1 MSNLYSEQLI
11 KMLLKPQLINYP
23 GTLSSLQQESAAK
36 ADPLRD
42 LKLMQATINQNNQAI
57 CSESTSLQQ
66 NQISPQSSLDQSCVS
81 NLNSS
86 PNANLAGNFN
96 TAAKLDNQKAGGV
109 VNTEKTK
116 LETELSTDQLSQL
129 TSTTV
134 HSSGEKLAAGL
145 VSPQGLVNQLTLLN
159 QNQGPVNMQ
168 TNQWALQPQLESL
181 LYVSQQTDLN
191 PSDMT
196 NTNVSLPSL
205 DPDECMFYSSCHPYS
220 GGILRSPGSL
230 PVFGFQDSSAFPE
243 TNNLPLPSIGQDMW
257 DNNNLKVQAEQLT
270 SFSQQEPCNFNSIS
284 NSSSLRDLSDE
295 SNNQSGIYSCPNIDG
310 SHGGSIVVDPS
321 VSSTILDEFST
332 LKNVDFQNPSDCLV
346 GNFSTSQDVQS
357 QITSVSL
364 GDSQAF
370 SRQELQDNS
379 GGTSSSNV
387 DLDESLLQNNSS
399 WQQVVPPVRTYTKV

>member
-1 MSNLYSEQLI
+1 
-11 KMLLKPQLINYP
+11 MLLKPQLVNYP
-23 GTLSSLQQESAAK
+23 GTTLSSLQQESTAK
-36 ADPLRD
+36 VDPLRD
-42 LKLMQATINQNNQAI
+42 VKLMQATLNQKDQVI

-66 NQISPQSSLDQSCVS
+66 NQINPQSSLDQSCAS

-86 PNANLAGNFN
+86 PNANLPGNFN
-96 TAAKLDNQKAGGV
+96 ASVKHENQKVGGG
-109 VNTEKTK
+109 VNTEKSK

-134 HSSGEKLAAGL
+134 HSSEEKLAAGL
-145 VSPQGLVNQLTLLN
+145 VSSQGLVNQLTLLN
-159 QNQGPVNMQ
+159 QNQGPVQLQ
-168 TNQWALQPQLESL
+168 TNQWARQPQLESL
-181 LYVSQQTDLN
+181 LYLSQQTDPN

-196 NTNVSLPSL
+196 NPTVSLPSL
-205 DPDECMFYSSCHPYS
+205 DPDECMFYPSCHPYPA
-220 GGILRSPGSL
+220 GLLRSPGSL
-230 PVFGFQDSSAFPE
+230 PVFGFQDPSSFPE
-243 TNNLPLPSIGQDMW
+243 TNNLPLPSMGQDMW

-270 SFSQQEPCNFNSIS
+270 SFTQQEPCNFNSIS
-284 NSSSLRDLSDE
+284 NSSSLRDSLRDLSDE

-310 SHGGSIVVDPS
+310 SNGGSVVVDPS

-357 QITSVSL
+357 QITSASL

-370 SRQELQDNS
+370 SRQDIQDNS

-387 DLDESLLQNNSS
+387 DLDDSSLLQNNSS